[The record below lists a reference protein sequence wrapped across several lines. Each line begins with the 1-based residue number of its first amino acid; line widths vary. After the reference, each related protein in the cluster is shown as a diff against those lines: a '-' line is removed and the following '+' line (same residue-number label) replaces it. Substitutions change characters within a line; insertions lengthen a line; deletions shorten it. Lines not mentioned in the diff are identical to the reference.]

1 MCGICGKLLARLA
14 GHHPST
20 GRSSPTLRNPPGL
33 SGADLSP
40 RADGAAAVGRTA
52 TTLMASTIATSV
64 MGFAFWIVVARWFPA
79 EVVGRASAL
88 IAAMT
93 LIASVAQ
100 LNLVHL
106 FARFLPAAGGKTT
119 RWVTGGFIAV
129 GASAGV
135 LGAAFLGLRLDGGLA
150 GASWGGALFVAS
162 AALAAV
168 SFVADG
174 VITSLGRAHW
184 VPLKNV
190 GTHAAKLGL
199 AVLLGVVGL
208 TASYRSL
215 FLAWMVPIT
224 ISVTLVVAAAL
235 RVART
240 RQSTPQTTPVRR
252 REVASFVGAEYVN
265 GILGN
270 VVTYVPPVLVARVLG
285 AEHSAYFYVPWT
297 MGVGA
302 TALLWNIVTSFVV
315 TASSEPKQA
324 PQALKHAIRLGAV
337 ISVPGAIV
345 LVLGAKPLLSLLGA
359 GYAQGAIVLSLVGA
373 SLPFTAVLLLYS
385 AFCVMR
391 KRVWPL
397 VAVQTGAVVVLM
409 GMSWWGMPLWGATAS
424 GLAYLVGQV
433 GLTLLVLPRV
443 IRSYRETVRRRED
456 WVRADSPAVL
466 AEVPS

>member
-1 MCGICGKLLARLA
+1 MSGVWGDRLARLT
-14 GHHPST
+14 GHLPL
-20 GRSSPTLRNPPGL
+20 PEEIATLRTPPDL
-33 SGADLSP
+33 RGADLTP
-40 RADGAAAVGRTA
+40 RAGGAVAVGRTA

-88 IAAMT
+88 IASMT

-106 FARFLPAAGGKTT
+106 FARYLPMAGGKTA

-129 GASAGV
+129 GATAGF
-135 LGAAFLGLRLDGGLA
+135 LGSAFLGLGLDGGLA
-150 GASWGGALFVAS
+150 GAGWGWAALFVAS

-224 ISVTLVVAAAL
+224 IAVTLVVAAAL
-235 RVART
+235 RLART
-240 RQSTPQTTPVRR
+240 RRGTPQTTPVRR

-270 VVTYVPPVLVARVLG
+270 VVTYLPPVLVAHVLG

-315 TASSEPKQA
+315 AASSDPRQA
-324 PQALKHAIRLGAV
+324 PQALKRAIRLGAV

-359 GYAQGAIVLSLVGA
+359 GYAQGAVVLSLVGA

-397 VAVQTGAVVVLM
+397 VAVQTGAVVVLI

-424 GLAYLVGQV
+424 GLAYFVGQA
-433 GLTLLVLPRV
+433 GFTLLVLPRV
-443 IRSYRETVRRRED
+443 IRIYRETVRHRED
-456 WVRADSPAVL
+456 WVRASGPAVL
-466 AEVPS
+466 AEIPG